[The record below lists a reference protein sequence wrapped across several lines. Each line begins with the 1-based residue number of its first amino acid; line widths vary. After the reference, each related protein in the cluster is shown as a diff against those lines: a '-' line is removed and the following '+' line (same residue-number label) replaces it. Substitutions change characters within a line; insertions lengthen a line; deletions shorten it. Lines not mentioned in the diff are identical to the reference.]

1 MSDILKAGTSKTP
14 LRELQRSWLSLGGCT
29 GKSDATAWES
39 QLLKEKSKGMRAAEN
54 QSAF

>member
-1 MSDILKAGTSKTP
+1 MSAILKAGTSKTP